1 MDKHK
6 KEIEKFGF
14 YSNWD
19 DSKEYLLA
27 NPHLACEDTA
37 NYLTYWCV
45 NLQMEEVCELCL
57 FVCSF
62 VLLSMCIVD
71 FTCRP
76 YSSEF
81 PSSEKRPDEASCTS
95 NDCYAVHLGTFQ
107 DNGGSTH
114 RLCSFLLHQVSFIV
128 YVMLFEG

>member
-19 DSKEYLLA
+19 DSKEYLLS

-45 NLQMEEVCELCL
+45 NLQMEEVCLVVCLFLCLLVCL
-57 FVCSF
+57 FVCFSAS
-62 VLLSMCIVD
+62 LLV
-71 FTCRP
+71 
-76 YSSEF
+76 
-81 PSSEKRPDEASCTS
+81 
-95 NDCYAVHLGTFQ
+95 
-107 DNGGSTH
+107 
-114 RLCSFLLHQVSFIV
+114 
-128 YVMLFEG
+128 

>member
-1 MDKHK
+1 MYIIPAIAQLLMDSKSPPLQQKFMDKYK

-45 NLQMEEVCELCL
+45 NLQMEEVCMFVSLYVRQS
-57 FVCSF
+57 VCSSVCMF
-62 VLLSMCIVD
+62 VSR
-71 FTCRP
+71 FFR
-76 YSSEF
+76 
-81 PSSEKRPDEASCTS
+81 
-95 NDCYAVHLGTFQ
+95 NQ
-107 DNGGSTH
+107 
-114 RLCSFLLHQVSFIV
+114 
-128 YVMLFEG
+128 